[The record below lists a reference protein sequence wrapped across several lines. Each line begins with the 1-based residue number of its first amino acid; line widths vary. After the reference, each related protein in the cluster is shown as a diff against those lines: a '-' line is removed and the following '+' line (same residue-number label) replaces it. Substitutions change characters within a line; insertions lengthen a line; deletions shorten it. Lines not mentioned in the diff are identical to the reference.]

1 VDPIPQKTVPQP
13 RKKEPKRCDVG
24 AGCVSAWAIWVIV
37 TLAVVATLLCLY
49 GLWALWPAD
58 TPTVSVDVV
67 LFTHHFT
74 VTAEQ
79 QLLALVAL
87 AGALGGFVHLLRSLG
102 RYVGNRQL
110 LWSWVAHYA
119 LIPVTAAAAATIFYI
134 VARAGLFANQP
145 PQQQSGNAAAS
156 TSTAVAAVN
165 PFGLAAVAAL
175 VGLFTEEAMQMLKR
189 VACNVFA
196 PPERAEDKLAVPDD
210 PDTQP

>member
-1 VDPIPQKTVPQP
+1 MAPIPQKTVPQP
-13 RKKEPKRCDVG
+13 PKEEPKRCDVG

-37 TLAVVATLLCLY
+37 ILAVVATLLCLY
-49 GLWALWPAD
+49 GLWALWPAG
-58 TPTVSVDVV
+58 TRTGSVKVV
-67 LFTHHFT
+67 IFTHTFT

-87 AGALGGFVHLLRSLG
+87 AGALGGFVHLMRSLG

-145 PQQQSGNAAAS
+145 PQQTGQSGTAATASAVNAI
-156 TSTAVAAVN
+156 N
-165 PFGLAAVAAL
+165 PFGLAAIAAL

-196 PPERAEDKLAVPDD
+196 PPERAEDKLAIPDD
-210 PDTQP
+210 PENP

>member
-1 VDPIPQKTVPQP
+1 VAQVPHNP
-13 RKKEPKRCDVG
+13 NPVPPPEEPKRCDVG

-37 TLAVVATLLCLY
+37 ILALVVTLLCLY
-49 GLWALWPAD
+49 GLWALWPAG
-58 TPTVSVDVV
+58 TRTGSVKVV
-67 LFTHHFT
+67 LFTHTFT

-145 PQQQSGNAAAS
+145 PQQSGNAGTAS
-156 TSTAVAAVN
+156 AVNAIN
-165 PFGLAAVAAL
+165 PFGLAAIAAL

-196 PPERAEDKLAVPDD
+196 PPEQANDELKIPDD
-210 PDTQP
+210 PDTPR